1 VDAVRAP
8 DRLKTAGQAGLGGL
22 LTAAVVFQAHEI
34 ATSWGARYWPFGAA
48 VGALVGGL
56 ALIRRRNRMWTAAA
70 ALAVAASAVLVAAL
84 VHLPA
89 EPGPATALGLA
100 ALVGSGVRTLPAPA
114 ACAVAAAGAAVTAGG
129 LLAVPT
135 SAIPVLSLAT
145 VLAGAA
151 AGLAPR
157 LLAARRRAMAERVR
171 RAERLDLARELHDVV
186 AHHITGIVLQAQA
199 AQVVTRRHPD
209 RAADTLSGI
218 ESAGARALMATR
230 RVVDVLRD
238 TGPASADRGPLR
250 DLIEDFGLHG
260 ARASLRLAADPDG
273 WPPEVSTTVHRVVR
287 ESLTNVLRHAR
298 QAREVTVEVT
308 QDAAAVTVTV
318 EDDAPSSAGRSRAG
332 YGLIGMRERLEAL
345 GGTLAAGP
353 RPGSGWSVRA
363 SIPVER

>member
-1 VDAVRAP
+1 AVS
-8 DRLKTAGQAGLGGL
+8 
-22 LTAAVVFQAHEI
+22 AA
-34 ATSWGARYWPFGAA
+34 
-48 VGALVGGL
+48 
-56 ALIRRRNRMWTAAA
+56 
-70 ALAVAASAVLVAAL
+70 
-84 VHLPA
+84 
-89 EPGPATALGLA
+89 
-100 ALVGSGVRTLPAPA
+100 
-114 ACAVAAAGAAVTAGG
+114 G

-151 AGLAPR
+151 AGLASR
-157 LLAARRRAMAERVR
+157 LLAVRRHAMAERVR

-209 RAADTLSGI
+209 QAADSLSAI
-218 ESAGARALMATR
+218 ESSGARALAATR
-230 RVVDVLRD
+230 RVVDVLR
-238 TGPASADRGPLR
+238 TAGAAPAEHGRLR
-250 DLIEDFGLHG
+250 DMVEDFGLHG
-260 ARASLRLAADPDG
+260 VRASLRLAAEPDG
-273 WPPEVSTTVHRVVR
+273 WPPEVATTVHRVVR

-308 QDAAAVTVTV
+308 EDTAAVTVTV
-318 EDDAPSSAGRSRAG
+318 EDDAPASAGRGRAG
-332 YGLIGMRERLEAL
+332 YGLVGMRERLEAL